1 MAVPKGLITFD
12 KLDLC
17 LPYKRQLQI
26 TIAVSSAITIIGFM
40 LTLFAGFSILISL
53 ICLFLSVII
62 FILFGYE
69 TIALVKIPLA
79 VDINHPFV
87 DEEPIGK
94 ATVHVRL
101 SNEEWQELGKHRIRI
116 VKDELIGGFNLV
128 EDYDDYKLIGHYSHS
143 NKKPRL
149 MKQIVIINQALSLR
163 DGVNGVED
171 PIDDARERENLDYGL
186 LEREWL
192 NEEELTAEGPLAK
205 LMHKD

>member
-1 MAVPKGLITFD
+1 MAIPKGLITFD
-12 KLDLC
+12 KLELC

-26 TIAVSSAITIIGFM
+26 IIAISSATTIIGLM
-40 LTLFAGFSILISL
+40 LTIFAGFNILISL
-53 ICLFLSVII
+53 ICLALSIII

-69 TIALVKIPLA
+69 TMALVKIPLA
-79 VDINHPFV
+79 VNMNHPFV

-101 SNEEWQELGKHRIRI
+101 SNDEWQELGKHRIRI

-128 EDYDDYKLIGHYSHS
+128 EDFDDYKVIGHYSHS
-143 NKKPRL
+143 NKKPRI
-149 MKQIVIINQALSLR
+149 MKQIIIINQALSLR

-171 PIDDARERENLDYGL
+171 PIEGARERENLDYGL

-192 NEEELTAEGPLAK
+192 DEEELTAEGPLAK
-205 LMHKD
+205 LIHKD

>member
-26 TIAVSSAITIIGFM
+26 IIAASSVIVIIGLM

-53 ICLFLSVII
+53 ICLALSVII
-62 FILFGYE
+62 FALFGYE
-69 TIALVKIPLA
+69 TMALVKIPLA
-79 VDINHPFV
+79 VNMNHPFV

-94 ATVHVRL
+94 ATVHVKL
-101 SNEEWQELGKHRIRI
+101 SNDEWQELGKHRIRI
-116 VKDELIGGFNLV
+116 VKDELIGGYNLV
-128 EDYDDYKLIGHYSHS
+128 EDFEDYKVIGHYSHS
-143 NKKPRL
+143 NKKPRI
-149 MKQIVIINQALSLR
+149 MKQIIIINQALSLR

-171 PIDDARERENLDYGL
+171 PIEDARERENLDYGL

-192 NEEELTAEGPLAK
+192 DEEELIAEGPLAK
-205 LMHKD
+205 LIHKD

>member
-17 LPYKRQLQI
+17 LPYRRQLQI
-26 TIAVSSAITIIGFM
+26 VITASSAITIIGLM

-53 ICLFLSVII
+53 ICLLLSVII
-62 FILFGYE
+62 FILFAYE
-69 TIALVKIPLA
+69 TMTLVKTPLA
-79 VDINHPFV
+79 VNMNHPFV

-101 SNEEWQELGKHRIRI
+101 SNDEWQELGEHRIRI

-128 EDYDDYKLIGHYSHS
+128 EDNEDYKVIGHYSHS
-143 NKKPRL
+143 NKKPRM
-149 MKQIVIINQALSLR
+149 MKQIIIINQALSLR

-171 PIDDARERENLDYGL
+171 PIEDARERENLDYGL

-192 NEEELTAEGPLAK
+192 DEEELTAEGPLAK
-205 LMHKD
+205 LINKD